1 MREYTPVTP
10 NIVLSDMCANCNT
23 LQHTATHRNTPQ
35 HTATHRNTLQ
45 HTVTHYNTLQHTTAH
60 YNTLQHTATHCNT
73 GVELSNKH
81 ASDAYNALSDV
92 CFEELETYPT
102 TISQV

>member
-1 MREYTPVTP
+1 MTAFEMDERDEMRLVLLGMQER
-10 NIVLSDMCANCNT
+10 IVAVEELIAQV
-23 LQHTATHRNTPQ
+23 LQHTA
-35 HTATHRNTLQ
+35 
-45 HTVTHYNTLQHTTAH
+45 THYNTLQHTTAH